1 MVFLKGGNHLRL
13 RISLPHQ
20 KKQSGTRKK
29 NAGERFLQLLISD
42 VFFVEPSDVGGFF
55 PPKSQRWDNLICLA
69 FLGPGERQIQK
80 FSVRAVLRDS

>member
-55 PPKSQRWDNLICLA
+55 PPKSQRWDNLLSI
-69 FLGPGERQIQK
+69 F
-80 FSVRAVLRDS
+80 RAG